1 MRLRPVVLALL
12 LVPEPPVPTPAPTP
26 IPEPVARSAP
36 YVEKV
41 EVRVRSV
48 VVYATDAKGNTP
60 SPPLRPA
67 DFRVLENGKPAEVID
82 VEPMPSSRPKPAAPN
97 PAPAA
102 EPAPPPDAPDAKSG
116 TAQYVYLDT
125 TALNL
130 RSMKLVT
137 DAIAGHLDG
146 ILALGPLEI
155 ILADATPRVY
165 LPFTADPAAV
175 RKALHDLGETIPGKQ
190 LLLNV
195 RKDALKEIRDTQLNA
210 KSAMASDTR
219 AHIRSAAE
227 HEIALLRISFDR
239 LAAWAAARPD
249 TGAGILYYANDGFDM
264 DPIEVYRTSIGSQ
277 DPTLRNEVL
286 QLESEYGGEVS
297 KHLAELEGTLAG
309 KGLVT
314 VPVTLGATTAEFANS
329 AGNMGLR
336 GGAAMRQ
343 VVDSAPVFFYER
355 PTEPMR
361 LVADATGGE
370 VISSSSRFGAV
381 LDHLAGAY
389 VVTFRVGATPDG
401 RAHPLVVQAARPGLT
416 VRTSKYLLT
425 GSPRSLSI
433 ERAVRVLEG
442 SEKPGDLPVL
452 ARLVVDAKNTG
463 AKHGGMLRLA
473 VSFAAAQAA
482 LGDLEGRTLPIR
494 LTLAVDL
501 GTGEPFTSSEDI
513 DWKPESTSFRWQV
526 PMTWP
531 SDASRIA
538 IVVEE
543 VSTGLA
549 GSAIVDVP
557 PSS

>member
-1 MRLRPVVLALL
+1 MTFRSVLLALL
-12 LVPEPPVPTPAPTP
+12 LVPEPQGPAPTPAP
-26 IPEPVARSAP
+26 EAVARTAP
-36 YVEKV
+36 FVEKV
-41 EVRVRSV
+41 EVRVRSI
-48 VVYATDAKGNTP
+48 VVYATDAKGNP
-60 SPPLRPA
+60 PNPPLGPA
-67 DFRVLENGKPAEVID
+67 DLRILENGKPVEVLD
-82 VEPMPSSRPKPAAPN
+82 VEPMPSGRKPAPSSPAPGV
-97 PAPAA
+97 PEPTPAA
-102 EPAPPPDAPDAKSG
+102 EAKTG
-116 TAQYVYLDT
+116 TSQYLYLDT
-125 TALNL
+125 TALNR

-155 ILADATPRVY
+155 VLADATPRVY
-165 LPFTADPAAV
+165 LPFTSDPAAA
-175 RKALHDLGETIPGKQ
+175 RKGLHDLGETVPGKQ
-190 LLLNV
+190 LLLNI
-195 RKDALKEIRDTQLNA
+195 RQDALKEIRDTQLNA

-239 LAAWAAARPD
+239 LAAWASARPD
-249 TGAGILYYANDGFDM
+249 TGAGILYYATDGFDM

-286 QLESEYGGEVS
+286 QLESEFGGEVS

-314 VPVTLGATTAEFANS
+314 VPVILGATTAEFANS

-370 VISSSSRFGAV
+370 VVSASSRFGAV

-401 RAHPLVVQAARPGLT
+401 RAHPLAVQAARPGLT

-425 GSPRSLSI
+425 GSPRSLSV
-433 ERAVRVLEG
+433 ERALRVLEG
-442 SEKPGDLPVL
+442 SEKPSDVPVL
-452 ARLVVDAKNTG
+452 ARLVVAANAARG
-463 AKHGGMLRLA
+463 KHGGTLRLA
-473 VSFAAAQAA
+473 ASFAAAEAA
-482 LGDLEGRTLPIR
+482 LGDLDGRVLPIR
-494 LTLAVDL
+494 LTIAVDL
-501 GTGEPFTSSEDI
+501 GDGEPFTSSEDV
-513 DWKPESTSFRWQV
+513 DWKPDSPSFRREV
-526 PMTWP
+526 PLTWP
-531 SDASRIA
+531 SEARRIA
-538 IVVEE
+538 VVVEE

-549 GSAIVDVP
+549 GSEILEIPAGQ
-557 PSS
+557 